1 MDMSKESDVI
11 EAARGQKMGV
21 SGGRACAECGT
32 VVHWRIEK
40 FCLQHRQRF
49 GGRIYCMRCQSSFS
63 RGS

>member
-1 MDMSKESDVI
+1 MDMGKESDVV
-11 EAARGQKMGV
+11 EAARGRKMGV
-21 SGGRACAECGT
+21 AGGRTCAECGA

-49 GGRIYCMRCQSSFS
+49 GGRIYCMRCQQSVS